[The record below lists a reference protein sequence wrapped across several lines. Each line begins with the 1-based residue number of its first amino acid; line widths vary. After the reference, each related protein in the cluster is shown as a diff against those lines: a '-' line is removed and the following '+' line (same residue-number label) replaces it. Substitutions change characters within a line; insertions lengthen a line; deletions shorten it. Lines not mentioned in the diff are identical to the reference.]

1 MKLLDK
7 ASASAAVKLAIFL
20 VVTTVATA
28 MLAVTIGNL
37 SFGAKDEYRAMF
49 NDVTGVAKGDDVR
62 VAGVRVGSVKKVE
75 VKSGDKAV
83 LTFDVDSSTPLTQ
96 NTNVAIRFRNLV
108 GQRYLALAQGSDG
121 GTKKLGDDDV
131 IPLSRTTEALD
142 LNVLFNGFK
151 PLFQALSP
159 SDTNKLAFELIQVLQ
174 GEGGNVKEL
183 LTRTASVTKKLAS
196 RDDLIGDVIVNLN
209 DVLETVAS
217 RDKELSRTII
227 TLQQFATGLKDDRKA
242 ILGSLDSVSDLAVT
256 TAGLVDEAREPLT
269 EDITQLNELT
279 SGLNTSKNKRTLDTE
294 LQILPI
300 KFSKLGTKA
309 STGSFFNF
317 YLCHLK
323 GVVQFTDPNG
333 DPLPGLPEIP
343 DSPIG
348 GPSGLQAGGERCPAP
363 ETQKE
368 MP

>member
-7 ASASAAVKLAIFL
+7 ASASAAVKLAVFL

-49 NDVTGVAKGDDVR
+49 KDVTGVAKGDDVR
-62 VAGVRVGSVKKVE
+62 VAGVKVGSVKKIE
-75 VKSGDKAV
+75 VKSRDKAV
-83 LTFDVDSSTPLTQ
+83 LTFDVERETPLTQ

-108 GQRYLALAQGSDG
+108 GQRYLALDQGADG
-121 GTKKLGDDDV
+121 GTEKLGGDDV
-131 IPLSRTTEALD
+131 IPQSRTTEALD

-159 SDTNKLAFELIQVLQ
+159 KDTNKLAFELIQVLQ

-183 LTRTASVTKKLAS
+183 LTRTASVTKTLAS
-196 RDDLIGDVIVNLN
+196 RDELIGDVIVNLN
-209 DVLETVAS
+209 DVLETVSS
-217 RDKELSRTII
+217 RDRELSQTII

-242 ILGSLDSVSDLAVT
+242 ILDSLDSVSDLAVT

-269 EDITQLNELT
+269 KDVKQLNKLTTQLNT
-279 SGLNTSKNKRTLDTE
+279 TKNKRTLDTG

-300 KFSKLGTKA
+300 KLSKLGTTA
-309 STGSFFNF
+309 STGSFYNF

-323 GVVQFTDPNG
+323 AVVKFEDPAGN
-333 DPLPGLPEIP
+333 PLPGLPKIP
-343 DSPIG
+343 ELPIG
-348 GPSGLQAGGERCPAP
+348 GDAGIQAGGERCPAP